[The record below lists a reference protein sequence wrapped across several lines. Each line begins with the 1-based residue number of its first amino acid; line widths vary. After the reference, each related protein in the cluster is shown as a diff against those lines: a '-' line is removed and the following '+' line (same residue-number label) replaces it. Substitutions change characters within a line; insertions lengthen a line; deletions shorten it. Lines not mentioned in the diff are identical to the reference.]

1 MNTLLIQRL
10 ANTAKNLVTKDKYTV
25 DTWIHEYN
33 EQFARLIVERC
44 ISEVA
49 VMGVH
54 YYENTDIS
62 WSCATINNNL
72 KEIFGVEYEY
82 SNGNE

>member
-1 MNTLLIQRL
+1 MNQLLIARL
-10 ANTAKNLVTKDKYTV
+10 AEQAKNKVQQDKYQV
-25 DTWIHEYN
+25 NAWIHEYN
-33 EQFARLIVERC
+33 QEFAKLIVQRC

-54 YYENTDIS
+54 NYENADIN

-72 KEIFGVEYEY
+72 KEIFGVDCE
-82 SNGNE
+82 